1 MWIKSLH
8 ELSAVGSLTQAK
20 TDAANS
26 YFVCYL
32 VSIVIKTADLEL
44 IRKVLS
50 PFRTWDCYV
59 CRGDCPAKLPSRV
72 LIGCLHS
79 CNYQVITMWRHHA
92 EPLLLCSE
100 SCDKLYSWFVP
111 SALVNQRLSETCKRR
126 LCPFKTFEAESIRA
140 RAMGSNFMF

>member
-59 CRGDCPAKLPSRV
+59 CTGDCPAKLPSRV
-72 LIGCLHS
+72 LIGRLHS

-92 EPLLLCSE
+92 ELLLLCSE
-100 SCDKLYSWFVP
+100 SCDKFVL
-111 SALVNQRLSETCKRR
+111 LVRSFCSGKSTFVWNVQ
-126 LCPFKTFEAESIRA
+126 KTSVPV
-140 RAMGSNFMF
+140 